1 MAANREYKDRLFK
14 FIFGNPENKEWTLNL
29 YNAMNDSHYTR
40 AEDIQL
46 NTIEN
51 AVYMSMKNDVSFLIA
66 DTLNLYEQQSSFN
79 PNMPVRFL
87 IYAGMV
93 YAKYVEENRSYHR
106 YSSKQQKVPT
116 PKCICFYN
124 GRDNK
129 NDRLVLRL
137 SDAFETDAHSDIEVE
152 VTMINI
158 NYGHNME
165 LMRKCKPLEDYAK
178 FVDSVRVNQ
187 KTART
192 LEEAID
198 NAINALDGDSSIK
211 TFLTAHK
218 AEVKNMCITEYDEE
232 RTLAELREEYKEEY
246 KEEGR
251 AEGKLSTLAELVKD
265 GLLTPAQAAERVH
278 MTVPEFQA
286 HLRLQP

>member
-1 MAANREYKDRLFK
+1 M
-14 FIFGNPENKEWTLNL
+14 
-29 YNAMNDSHYTR
+29 
-40 AEDIQL
+40 
-46 NTIEN
+46 
-51 AVYMSMKNDVSFLIA
+51 
-66 DTLNLYEQQSSFN
+66 
-79 PNMPVRFL
+79 
-87 IYAGMV
+87 
-93 YAKYVEENRSYHR
+93 
-106 YSSKQQKVPT
+106 
-116 PKCICFYN
+116 
-124 GRDNK
+124 
-129 NDRLVLRL
+129 
-137 SDAFETDAHSDIEVE
+137 
-152 VTMINI
+152 
-158 NYGHNME
+158 
-165 LMRKCKPLEDYAK
+165 
-178 FVDSVRVNQ
+178 
-187 KTART
+187 
-192 LEEAID
+192 EEAID